1 MSEFVTC
8 EKSYTTSACV
18 FGPVTEE
25 STIGACV
32 NEEYMEPNVEI
43 EIEIPDEKINEFLQK
58 MLKDEEEMYDEMIA
72 ADRLKD
78 DAEYYDCQERYMK
91 EMEEEIERDEDKMA
105 EIDRVASL
113 YNKW

>member
-1 MSEFVTC
+1 MSEFATC
-8 EKSYTTSACV
+8 EKPYTTSACV
-18 FGPVTEE
+18 FGPVTDE

-91 EMEEEIERDEDKMA
+91 EIEEENEREEKRMRDM
-105 EIDRVASL
+105 DRAVSL
-113 YNKW
+113 ANQ

>member
-1 MSEFVTC
+1 MSEFATC
-8 EKSYTTSACV
+8 EKPYTTSACV
-18 FGPVTEE
+18 FGPVTDE

-32 NEEYMEPNVEI
+32 NEEYMESNVEI

-78 DAEYYDCQERYMK
+78 DEYYESEARFLREFQ
-91 EMEEEIERDEDKMA
+91 EEIESEEDRMA
-105 EIDRVASL
+105 DIDRVASL
-113 YNKW
+113 YNRW